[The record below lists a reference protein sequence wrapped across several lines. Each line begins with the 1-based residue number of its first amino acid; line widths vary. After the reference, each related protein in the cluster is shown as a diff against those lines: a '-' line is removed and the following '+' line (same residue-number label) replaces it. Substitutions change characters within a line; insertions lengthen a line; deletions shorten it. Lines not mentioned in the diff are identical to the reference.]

1 MGPWSSGKKSTNGNE
16 DTAAHRQGA
25 APRQGPGRPSR
36 GPTGYGRSNTRPQDD
51 MSREHED
58 RGQQAR
64 QVARGEGQP
73 EGRAVARSHGRP
85 VHKRPGAGPP
95 EGSTSHHVLQG
106 PRHTGVLPPAPAS
119 VRHHSSER
127 IRTLSNSNDPRRVD
141 TMRNRRDNSPVKNV
155 HNVRAIQNTVG
166 VGGNHSRSIGRGGM
180 QPGPVSARGGVPR
193 PSRPPA
199 ASHPL
204 SVPGRTPGPPQEHR
218 PSTQHRDQPVTS
230 ASTDRDASTLIDD
243 GTRSSQQIVTN
254 PRHKGSNRSYNQSQ
268 IQNNQNSAASS
279 SRASNTSRTNNTA
292 TNDQSRLP
300 NSQSSRTDASSVC
313 GTSRQI
319 VQKPGK
325 NNNPGHIVNIEPNS
339 GQRTNNVLAEPDLN
353 RLSSCS
359 SDGENNADVASASNA
374 RNKQKNKTAKGERIK
389 PENANT
395 RTMAGNSAEGANQGN
410 RERNVELE
418 ISALGSNTR
427 RGVLSSNNPSTN
439 VDNPHAQ
446 QVQRTDYNTRANRPV
461 QNPQVLKQKPT
472 QHVRAHQQRPGQSI
486 RGDRAENMESVDRSN
501 LSNANSTDTTAAR
514 NPRTN
519 SSGDSAAGVNEPT
532 SDRRSVEGQTVNT
545 PTEGPR
551 ERPGASEQNGLNTVV
566 KPVSK
571 TNKTNNTVSR
581 QQPVAESDSSSSSR
595 DRGERV
601 QRSDHTRGALNEGS
615 EARNHRPS
623 EVNEP
628 SSQATARNSRI
639 TNNRNE
645 PVSANASRNT
655 TATNNTSDSANTAA
669 SSQRRT
675 EVTRVDGPRNNQAS
689 SQNRTQ
695 VQNSNTRSNTSQND
709 SVRPMNTQGNNRS
722 ATCTRASNTGNTG
735 QVRALVQGNNAS
747 NTGARVSN
755 QRVSNQNRSNMS
767 ATVTAQVGNSRP
779 SQQRQVQSGAILD
792 PSQLS
797 VDIIEDS
804 VSDQPPP
811 YSTLDNPR
819 NNRRSHRGN
828 SPGQALPDILNL
840 HVHPPRQN
848 ESRSNRRGVQPQG
861 GARRNR
867 GLSGRRPPRG
877 TTRLDSTSSSWEGC
891 SKWGCLRCLTI
902 ITTFR
907 WILITLAMLGVC
919 CVLTGIILGALHM
932 TIGSSF
938 LTLSLMFIG
947 KLRSYILKIYV
958 CDRYCRSTN
967 LGNTCP
973 LTMPLSSTNSIIYR
987 CLYPGLNTV
996 QIDI

>member
-16 DTAAHRQGA
+16 DTAAHGQAA

-36 GPTGYGRSNTRPQDD
+36 GPTGYGRSNTRPQDGT
-51 MSREHED
+51 SGEHED

-73 EGRAVARSHGRP
+73 QGRAVARSHGRP
-85 VHKRPGAGPP
+85 VYKRPGAGPP
-95 EGSTSHHVLQG
+95 QGNTSQHVSQG
-106 PRHTGVLPPAPAS
+106 PRHTGVLPPAPAP
-119 VRHHSSER
+119 VRQHSTHNER
-127 IRTLSNSNDPRRVD
+127 IRTLSNSNDPRRAD
-141 TMRNRRDNSPVKNV
+141 TMRNRRDNSPAKNV

-166 VGGNHSRSIGRGGM
+166 VVGNHSRSIGRGGI

-193 PSRPPA
+193 PSRPSAP
-199 ASHPL
+199 SHPL
-204 SVPGRTPGPPQEHR
+204 SVPGRTAGPPQEHR
-218 PSTQHRDQPVTS
+218 PSTQHRDRHVTS

-254 PRHKGSNRSYNQSQ
+254 PRHKGSNRSYIQSLN
-268 IQNNQNSAASS
+268 QNNQNTAASS
-279 SRASNTSRTNNTA
+279 SKASNASRTNNAA

-300 NSQSSRTDASSVC
+300 NSQNSRTDASSVC

-325 NNNPGHIVNIEPNS
+325 NNNPGRIVNIEPNS
-339 GQRTNNVLAEPDLN
+339 GQRTNNELAEPDLN

-359 SDGENNADVASASNA
+359 SDGDNNAEVASASNA
-374 RNKQKNKTAKGERIK
+374 RNKHKNKTAKGERIK
-389 PENANT
+389 QENANT
-395 RTMAGNSAEGANQGN
+395 RTIAGNSAEGANQGN
-410 RERNVELE
+410 REINVDPEV
-418 ISALGSNTR
+418 SALGSNTR

-446 QVQRTDYNTRANRPV
+446 QVQRTDYNTSANRPV
-461 QNPQVLKQKPT
+461 QNPHLLKQKPT

-486 RGDRAENMESVDRSN
+486 AGDLAENME
-501 LSNANSTDTTAAR
+501 STDTTAAR

-519 SSGDSAAGVNEPT
+519 SSADSAAGVNEST
-532 SDRRSVEGQTVNT
+532 CDSRSVEGQTVNT

-566 KPVSK
+566 KTVSK
-571 TNKTNNTVSR
+571 MNKTDNTVSR
-581 QQPVAESDSSSSSR
+581 QQPVADRDSSSSSR
-595 DRGERV
+595 DRIEHV
-601 QRSDHTRGALNEGS
+601 QRSDHTRGASNEGS
-615 EARNHRPS
+615 GARNTCPL

-628 SSQATARNSRI
+628 SSQSTARNNRISNSR
-639 TNNRNE
+639 NQ
-645 PVSANASRNT
+645 PVSANPPRNT

-669 SSQRRT
+669 SPQRRT

-695 VQNSNTRSNTSQND
+695 EQNSNTRPNTSQND
-709 SVRPMNTQGNNRS
+709 SARPMNSQGNNRS
-722 ATCTRASNTGNTG
+722 ATCARASNTRNTRASNAGNTG
-735 QVRALVQGNNAS
+735 QVRAAVQGNSAN

-755 QRVSNQNRSNMS
+755 QSRSNMS
-767 ATVTAQVGNSRP
+767 ATVTARVGNSGP

-828 SPGQALPDILNL
+828 SPEQALPDILNS

-848 ESRSNRRGVQPQG
+848 ESRSNRRGVHAQG
-861 GARRNR
+861 GSRRNR
-867 GLSGRRPPRG
+867 GLSGRRPRRG

-891 SKWGCLRCLTI
+891 TKWGCLRCLTI

-958 CDRYCRSTN
+958 CDRYSRSTN
-967 LGNTCP
+967 LPINYATCK
-973 LTMPLSSTNSIIYR
+973 YK
-987 CLYPGLNTV
+987 
-996 QIDI
+996 